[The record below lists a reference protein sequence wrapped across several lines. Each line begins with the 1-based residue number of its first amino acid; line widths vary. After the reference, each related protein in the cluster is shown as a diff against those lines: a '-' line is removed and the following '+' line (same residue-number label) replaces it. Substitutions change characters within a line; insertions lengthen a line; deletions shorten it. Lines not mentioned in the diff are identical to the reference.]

1 MSSETKNFMPRE
13 EVLENAAN
21 AITYLSKKYD
31 DYSEKIKSI
40 NGSKSLC
47 GNPFVENEKE
57 FDENVDGYKNLKDEF
72 ISNYKLLNTVVNLN
86 ALVKE
91 SDIKGFYY

>member
-1 MSSETKNFMPRE
+1 MSSETQDFMTRE
-13 EVLENAAN
+13 EVLENADN

-31 DYSEKIKSI
+31 DLSEKIKTI
-40 NGSKSLC
+40 NGCKSLC
-47 GNPFVENEKE
+47 KNPFVKNEKE
-57 FDENVDGYKNLKDEF
+57 FEENVDGYKNLKDEF
-72 ISNYKLLNTVVNLN
+72 ISNYKLLNTVVNLS